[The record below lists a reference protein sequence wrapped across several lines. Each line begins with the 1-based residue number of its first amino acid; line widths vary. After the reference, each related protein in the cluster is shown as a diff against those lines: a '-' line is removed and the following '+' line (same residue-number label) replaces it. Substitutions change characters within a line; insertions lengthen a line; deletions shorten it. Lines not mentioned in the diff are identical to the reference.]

1 MSSDAAAIAGRS
13 RFVPIYNLH
22 NHTPF
27 SDGAY
32 SVDEICDAHLALAEL
47 TVDGVGISD
56 HLFRTPSS
64 RECGD
69 DREFERV
76 FAGETRRYV
85 EHVHAARRRWAGRMR
100 IVCGCEI
107 NWPLNRKHVDVIRTM
122 LAGVDY
128 VLFENV
134 DWAGLTQLANQSR
147 RFPCPIGLAHTRV
160 SEQMPTTSLDQV
172 VRTLANARI
181 FYEVNSKFLPLAERD
196 PWFAILSQH
205 RVHISLGTD
214 THDDLAVVRTLPAL
228 AAYVER
234 HGLSER
240 ALQLKQFEPAL
251 VPQPA

>member
-1 MSSDAAAIAGRS
+1 MSQAQSRFVGRNC
-13 RFVPIYNLH
+13 FVPIYNLH

-32 SVDEICDAHLALAEL
+32 EIDEICAAHLALPGAA
-47 TVDGVGISD
+47 VDGVGISD

-64 RECGD
+64 RECAD

-76 FAGETRRYV
+76 FAVETRRYV
-85 EHVHAARRRWAGRMR
+85 EHVHAARRRWAGQLR
-100 IVCGCEI
+100 VLCGCEI
-107 NWPLNRKHVDVIRTM
+107 HWPLNRKHIDAIRTM
-122 LAGVDY
+122 LTGVDY

-160 SEQMPTTSLDQV
+160 AEQMPSTSLDQV

-181 FYEVNSKFLPLAERD
+181 FFEINTRHMPLSERD
-196 PWFAILSQH
+196 PWYAILPQH
-205 RVHISLGTD
+205 RVSVSLGTD
-214 THDDLAVVRTLPAL
+214 THDDLAVVRTLPEL
-228 AAYVER
+228 AAYAER
-234 HGLSER
+234 RGLGER
-240 ALQLKQFEPAL
+240 MLQFKVTVPAL

>member
-1 MSSDAAAIAGRS
+1 M
-13 RFVPIYNLH
+13 PIYNLH

-32 SVDEICDAHLALAEL
+32 SIDEICDAHLALAGL
-47 TVDGVGISD
+47 AVDGVGVSD

-76 FAGETRRYV
+76 FASETRRYV
-85 EHVHAARRRWAGRMR
+85 EHVHAARLRWAGRLR
-100 IVCGCEI
+100 ILCGCEI
-107 NWPLNRKHVDVIRTM
+107 NWPLNRRHVDVIRTM

-147 RFPCPIGLAHTRV
+147 RFPCPIGLAHTCV
-160 SEQMPTTSLDQV
+160 PQQMPTTSLDQV

-181 FYEVNSKFLPLAERD
+181 FYEINTKLLPLAERD
-196 PWFAILSQH
+196 PWFEVLARH
-205 RVHISLGTD
+205 RVSVSLGTD
-214 THDDLAVVRTLPAL
+214 THDDLAVIRTLPEL
-228 AAYVER
+228 AAYAER
-234 HGLSER
+234 RGLGER
-240 ALQLKQFEPAL
+240 MLQIREREPAL
-251 VPQPA
+251 LAQPA